1 MALVPNVIK
10 FNSISDAQDDLSS
23 VLQPFLNDVSF
34 LRGESPLAC
43 AHHSHDVIITWFIQ
57 YAELSNI

>member
-23 VLQPFLNDVSF
+23 ALQPFLNDVSF
-34 LRGESPLAC
+34 GGGPWPVR
-43 AHHSHDVIITWFIQ
+43 ITHMM
-57 YAELSNI
+57 S